1 MIMTNAGSRTDSLTK
16 FRIRETDR
24 FEPINTNSVARPR
37 PMALTTVLVT
47 ASSGHNP
54 RTCTRAGLLCQRPSL
69 MISLDVFMLMIRS
82 APLVEY
88 RRQWLPETGGVYR
101 APGARSPVR
110 G

>member
-1 MIMTNAGSRTDSLTK
+1 MTNAGSRTDSLTK

-24 FEPINTNSVARPR
+24 FEPINTSSVARPR

-47 ASSGHNP
+47 ASNGHSP

-69 MISLDVFMLMIRS
+69 IISLDVFVLMIRN
-82 APLVEY
+82 APLDEC
-88 RRQWLPETGGVYR
+88 RRQWLPETDGAYR
-101 APGARSPVR
+101 VPGARSPAP